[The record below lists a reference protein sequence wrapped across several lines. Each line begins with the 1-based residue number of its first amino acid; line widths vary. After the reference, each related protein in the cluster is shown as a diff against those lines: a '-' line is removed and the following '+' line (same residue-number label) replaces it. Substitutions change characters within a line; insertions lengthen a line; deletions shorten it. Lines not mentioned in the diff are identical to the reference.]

1 MRIKSRDRRNCV
13 YLALHAEG
21 ALLDAR
27 GFDEDLDRQMHVRTR
42 RYPRTRTYAGSLSEP
57 AERPF
62 ADVRRTVDAGAV
74 GLLDERLADEVH
86 GELLRLLDVLRRV
99 LKSTIGELRDGDGDE
114 RRRLRDLVEQTGHG
128 VGG

>member
-42 RYPRTRTYAGSLSEP
+42 RYPRTRTYAGSLCEP

-74 GLLDERLADEVH
+74 GLFDERLADYIH
-86 GELLRLLDVLRRV
+86 YKLLSGLDIRGRVLRHFSRLIV
-99 LKSTIGELRDGDGDE
+99 DGK
-114 RRRLRDLVEQTGHG
+114 
-128 VGG
+128 